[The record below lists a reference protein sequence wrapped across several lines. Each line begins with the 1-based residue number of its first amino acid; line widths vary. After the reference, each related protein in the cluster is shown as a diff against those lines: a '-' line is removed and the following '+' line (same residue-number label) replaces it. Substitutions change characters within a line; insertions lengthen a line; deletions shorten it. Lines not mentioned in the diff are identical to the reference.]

1 VPAQGHD
8 QLRISHAARSEGAP
22 PPAAVQAVV
31 AAIPG
36 AVGAPLRQALFPDEQ
51 MPVVASPR
59 PSVSQTEEPS
69 GLYVGG
75 DDLLATLGAQRAT
88 ADLAAGKVVGVR
100 RATVDNGRVTLHRE
114 DFRDN
119 TGNTTS
125 FLDPKATVLPA
136 AQVDDRP
143 LISIHYVI
151 SASAAQ
157 RQGLTTYPQGTLVRR
172 PPRHHPRRASGGPG
186 RPRTVSR
193 ADGGRRPGHA
203 PASVTT
209 PLLMLLFV
217 VSGAVALAVVA
228 AMVALA
234 QAEARTERRTL
245 FAVGASP
252 AVLRGT
258 AAATAG
264 LLALLGGVLAVPA
277 GLLPLAAVYA
287 TTPAAVPLVVPWAGL
302 AMGAVLV
309 PALAAAGSAAF
320 TRTTAGSQGP
330 TERLS

>member
-1 VPAQGHD
+1 
-8 QLRISHAARSEGAP
+8 
-22 PPAAVQAVV
+22 
-31 AAIPG
+31 
-36 AVGAPLRQALFPDEQ
+36 
-51 MPVVASPR
+51 MPVVASPS

-75 DDLLATLGAQRAT
+75 DDLLAALGAQRAT
-88 ADLAAGKVVGVR
+88 ADLAAGKVVGVG
-100 RATVDNGRVTLHRE
+100 RATIENGRVALHRE

-119 TGNTTS
+119 TGNTARS
-125 FLDPKATVLPA
+125 ILDPDARVLPA

-151 SASAAQ
+151 SASEAQ
-157 RQGLTTYPQGTLVRR
+157 RQGLTTYPQGTLVRA
-172 PPRHHPRRASGGPG
+172 PHAITPDKLQAARAALAPFPGLTVDAGPG
-186 RPRTVSR
+186 TP
-193 ADGGRRPGHA
+193 PQ
-203 PASVTT
+203 SVTT
-209 PLLMLLFV
+209 PLLILLFA

-228 AMVALA
+228 AMVVLA

-302 AMGAVLV
+302 AVGQSSSQRSQRR
-309 PALAAAGSAAF
+309 AAQ
-320 TRTTAGSQGP
+320 R
-330 TERLS
+330 